1 MGNDGLYIRTI
12 IPFTGRKLI
21 LSKNSNLCNF
31 LQEICQYF
39 LYMQDYHAKIVGFL
53 CQTAPK
59 SILILHKN
67 QFFLKKLVFMQDFFE
82 KIKNLV
88 TK

>member
-1 MGNDGLYIRTI
+1 
-12 IPFTGRKLI
+12 
-21 LSKNSNLCNF
+21 
-31 LQEICQYF
+31 
-39 LYMQDYHAKIVGFL
+39 MQDYHAKIVGFL

-88 TK
+88 PK